1 MSVIGLPGYAEMI
14 IWASLL
20 SLFMVILTKLL
31 TDQNLMRSIKADMK
45 EFNDRIKKAQKAGK
59 TDEANKLTS
68 QMLKMSS
75 KQMQQSMKPMV
86 VSFGVFI
93 VAIWFFGTYYSELV
107 VSVPVNLP
115 FLGNSLNWFWWY
127 FIVIFGTNF
136 LFRKLL
142 DVA

>member
-20 SLFMVILTKLL
+20 SLLTVILTKLL
-31 TDQNLMRSIKADMK
+31 TDQELMRRIKADMK
-45 EFNDRIKKAQKAGK
+45 EFNDKIKSAQKAGK
-59 TDEANKLTS
+59 TDEANKLTN

-86 VSFGVFI
+86 FTFGIFI
-93 VAIWFFGTYYSELV
+93 LAIWFFNAYYSELIV
-107 VSVPVNLP
+107 AVPINLP

-127 FIVIFGTNF
+127 FIIIFGTNF
-136 LFRKLL
+136 LFRKLF